1 METPANKIALLN
13 AMAEGRREWEALL
26 AQVDDAAMRE
36 PGVEGVWSVQEILA
50 HVAGFEEYATAL
62 LRDVCSPE
70 LRAQEKLDELYQQQQ
85 LDQYRETHA
94 ALPPSLDALDGDQTN
109 TLFVFARR
117 GDSVGQLR
125 AFERRTYQELLDASR
140 ALAETDLTDPTKG
153 GGRTLLELLPNQSYG
168 HYAMHMPAI
177 RRWLEQR
184 RGHSERQ

>member
-1 METPANKIALLN
+1 
-13 AMAEGRREWEALL
+13 MAEGRREWEELL

-36 PGVEGVWSVQEILA
+36 PCVEGVWSVQEIVT

-70 LRAQEKLDELYQQQQ
+70 LRAQEKLDELYQQQ
-85 LDQYRETHA
+85 LDKYCAMHSG
-94 ALPPSLDALDGDQTN
+94 LPTSLEALDGDQTN
-109 TLFVFARR
+109 TLFIFSRR
-117 GDSVGQLR
+117 GESVEQVR
-125 AFERRTYQELLDASR
+125 AIERRAYQELLDASR

-168 HYAMHMPAI
+168 HYTMHMPAI

-184 RGHSERQ
+184 RGHSKRQ